1 MKTDL
6 KTANC
11 SDDFS
16 GLGVGAAL
24 PCPWGSDWE
33 WGLVLPSSRTCLGPA
48 RPRSLCSSVPSH
60 LPRPL
65 AQRNWG
71 EGDSSKPSCQ

>member
-11 SDDFS
+11 SNDFS

-48 RPRSLCSSVPSH
+48 TLAVLLCP
-60 LPRPL
+60 LPPAKTFGTKEL
-65 AQRNWG
+65 GGGGQ
-71 EGDSSKPSCQ
+71 Q

>member
-24 PCPWGSDWE
+24 PCPWGSTGNG
-33 WGLVLPSSRTCLGPA
+33 GLSSPA
-48 RPRSLCSSVPSH
+48 AAPAWAQPRLLCSSVPSH